1 MKNSSRIASYRQW
14 FICAIALVVF
24 LIPMLACENRLGTEN
39 SKESLGELAEQYWTK
54 RWMEKDYEFTY
65 KVEVEKDV
73 LSFPDYLKRVKNF
86 GQIKYLSVKTK
97 EVKIDIDKGTV
108 ILTVK
113 FRIDGIP
120 KGLDQTFTDRWIYK
134 KGQWLHQLPKKK

>member
-1 MKNSSRIASYRQW
+1 MKNSSTIASCRQW
-14 FICAIALVVF
+14 FICTIVLVVF
-24 LIPMLACENRLGTEN
+24 LIPMLACESRLGTEN
-39 SKESLGELAEQYWTK
+39 SKESLGELAEQYWAK
-54 RWMEKDYEFTY
+54 RWLEKDYEFTY
-65 KVEVEKDV
+65 KVEVEKDD
-73 LSFPDYLKRVKNF
+73 LSFPDYLKRVKNL
-86 GQIKYLSVKTK
+86 GQIRYLSVKTK

-134 KGQWLHQLPKKK
+134 GGQWLHQLPKKK

>member
-1 MKNSSRIASYRQW
+1 MKNSSRIASCRQW
-14 FICAIALVVF
+14 FICTIALVVF
-24 LIPMLACENRLGTEN
+24 LGPMLACESRLGTEN

-54 RWMEKDYEFTY
+54 RWMDKDYEFTY
-65 KVEVEKDV
+65 KVEVEKDD

-86 GQIKYLSVKTK
+86 GQIQYLSVKRK

-113 FRIDGIP
+113 FRVDGIP
-120 KGLDQTFTDRWIYK
+120 EGLEQTFTDRWIYK
-134 KGQWLHQLPKKK
+134 KGQWLHQLPKKT

>member
-1 MKNSSRIASYRQW
+1 MTNSSRIASCRQW

-65 KVEVEKDV
+65 KVEVKKDD

-86 GQIKYLSVKTK
+86 GQVRYLSVKPK
-97 EVKIDIDKGTV
+97 EVNIDTDKGTV

-113 FRIDGIP
+113 FGVDGIP
-120 KGLDQTFTDRWIYK
+120 KALEQTFTDQWIYK